1 MKMRTLIASL
11 TIVSLPVAAHAQ
23 SNPSLDTSRGQ
34 RSGYYSYKELKPRH
48 QREMDYESYK
58 MKEKSYE
65 DALKSIPDS
74 KKESDPWRDAR

>member
-34 RSGYYSYKELKPRH
+34 RSGYHSYKELKPRH

-58 MKEKSYE
+58 MKDKSYE

-74 KKESDPWRDAR
+74 KKESDPWKDAR